1 MCVFRSSSYNPRMHD
16 TSSTDATHAR
26 GIHLVGFDADDT
38 LWRSED
44 YFAAAQPAISGIA
57 ATTASHTRM

>member
-16 TSSTDATHAR
+16 TSPTDATHAR

-44 YFAAAQPAISGIA
+44 YFAAAQG
-57 ATTASHTRM
+57 